1 MNDLPIFQEWDG
13 YVTSHPLL
21 TKNYQGSI
29 PDFAKS
35 VFDFLCHELGLQSS
49 FENLSL
55 EVPDEWR
62 LSEMASSRLKMNL
75 IGFLLELISARR
87 VLEVGTFIGLSAMS
101 IANHLGTAGQV
112 DTIEV
117 SPRYAEIARRNL
129 QANGYKSKVEV
140 HCGDAKTIIGGF
152 SASPK
157 YDAVFIDG
165 DKESYQYY
173 LESSMDLVRP
183 GGLILVDDI
192 FFHGDVFNSEP
203 LTAKGEGARRALQ
216 FACSS
221 ERLSVSFIPIT
232 NGLLVARV
240 L

>member
-1 MNDLPIFQEWDG
+1 MNSDSAFREWDG

-21 TKNYQGSI
+21 TQSFQGSL
-29 PDFAKS
+29 PDFSKT
-35 VFDFLCHELGLQSS
+35 VFDSLCCELGLQST
-49 FENLSL
+49 FEDLSL
-55 EVPDEWR
+55 EVPDEWI

-87 VLEVGTFIGLSAMS
+87 VVEVGAFIGLSAMS
-101 IANHLGTAGQV
+101 MANHLGTSGHV

-129 QANGYKSKVEV
+129 LSNGYGSKVEV
-140 HCGDAKTIIGGF
+140 HCGDAKTVIGEL
-152 SASPK
+152 SSNPK

-165 DKESYQYY
+165 DKESYQFY
-173 LESSMDLVRP
+173 LEASMQLVRS
-183 GGLILVDDI
+183 GGLILIDDI

-203 LTAKGEGARRALQ
+203 LTAKGLGARRALQ

-221 ERLSVSFIPIT
+221 DQLSVSFIPIT